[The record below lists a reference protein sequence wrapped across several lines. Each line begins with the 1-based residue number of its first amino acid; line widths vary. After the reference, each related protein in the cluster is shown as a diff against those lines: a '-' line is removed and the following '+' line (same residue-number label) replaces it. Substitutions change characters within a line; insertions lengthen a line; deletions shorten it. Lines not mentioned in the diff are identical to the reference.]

1 MRAGTT
7 GTAKRPGTVHY
18 RRGSNVGSP
27 LPSIPVRLV
36 AGKVHVAMM
45 EKRFRLRP
53 AEVHDARSFARSRLS
68 DLGIDP
74 DHVDAVDTVAGEFMA
89 LAGELGARDTVR
101 LTIEPF
107 HLLTSIRLR
116 CSRHLSVRDKPFG
129 PRERI
134 LEKLTLAHGTRRNA
148 DGTEDMWAEVPRSSV

>member
-1 MRAGTT
+1 
-7 GTAKRPGTVHY
+7 
-18 RRGSNVGSP
+18 VGSP

-36 AGKVHVAMM
+36 AGKVHVAMV

-53 AEVHDARSFARSRLS
+53 AEVREARAFARSGLS

-74 DHVDAVDTVAGEFMA
+74 DHVDAVETVTGEFMA
-89 LAGELGARDTVR
+89 VAVELGARDTVR

-129 PRERI
+129 PRDRI
-134 LEKLTLAHGTRRNA
+134 LEGLTVAHGTRRNA